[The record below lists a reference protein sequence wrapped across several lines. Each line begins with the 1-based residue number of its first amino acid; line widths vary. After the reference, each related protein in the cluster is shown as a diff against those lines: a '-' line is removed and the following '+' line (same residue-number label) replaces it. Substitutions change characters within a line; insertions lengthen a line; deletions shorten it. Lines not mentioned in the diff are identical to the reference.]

1 MAYIETI
8 DPQQADAELKSIYDQ
23 VLESRGRVSEVL
35 KLHSLNP
42 ASLTAHLDLY
52 MLIMFGKSPLKR
64 KTRELI
70 AVVVSCANQCNYCQ
84 VHHAEALDHF
94 WKNENR
100 IARLRQDFM
109 TADLEP
115 QELALARYAQKLTL
129 TPGASGESDIAQLRD
144 AGLSDRA
151 ILDASQIVAY
161 FNFVNR
167 LVLGLGA
174 HLEADPGKDFKY
186 D

>member
-8 DPQQADAELKSIYDQ
+8 NPQQAEGELKSIYDQ
-23 VLESRGRVSEVL
+23 VIESRGRVAEVL

-52 MLIMFGKSPLKR
+52 MVFMFGKSPLKR
-64 KTRELI
+64 KVRELI
-70 AVVVSCANQCNYCQ
+70 AVVVSCANQCQYCQ

-94 WKNENR
+94 WKDSDR
-100 IARLRQDFM
+100 VARLRRDF
-109 TADLEP
+109 TSAALNT
-115 QELALARYAQKLTL
+115 QELALAHYADKLTR
-129 TPGASGESDIAQLRD
+129 TPGESNDSDIASLRQT
-144 AGLSDRA
+144 GLSDRA
-151 ILDASQIVAY
+151 ILDATQIIAY

-167 LVLGLGA
+167 MVLGLGA
-174 HLEADPGKDFKY
+174 HLEEEPGKNFKY